1 MVSGIP
7 NNGRFKICADRV
19 QFGRAQ
25 AFLQA
30 EKLGESETWY
40 CGRCKA
46 HVQAQKKLDMWR
58 LPEVMVVLIKRF
70 EHTRGGRVKLDA
82 PVSFP
87 LQGLDLAPY
96 LAHAQACPA
105 VSAGVLA
112 TWWSPSGRRM
122 HDDVMLSLQVAQVLC
137 SRLYMRADPWHS
149 KPYILRCTLRA
160 NNAWGM
166 MSGYALL
173 PGVSGVRH
181 LSSALRTIPHAPCTS
196 AGGAAHV

>member
-1 MVSGIP
+1 MLDCAVTRIARVLSGSALLLSCPPLEYAAITRLLGWP
-7 NNGRFKICADRV
+7 TAHYLVLPQELHLLVFWSMQADAMFSWHDAVMLCHGPQWSRLIRCADSADGVRNC
-19 QFGRAQ
+19 GAQ

-58 LPEVMVVLIKRF
+58 LPELMVVLIKRF

-96 LAHAQACPA
+96 LARAQACPA
-105 VSAGVLA
+105 LSAGVL
-112 TWWSPSGRRM
+112 
-122 HDDVMLSLQVAQVLC
+122 
-137 SRLYMRADPWHS
+137 RLGDGFF
-149 KPYILRCTLRA
+149 L
-160 NNAWGM
+160 
-166 MSGYALL
+166 
-173 PGVSGVRH
+173 
-181 LSSALRTIPHAPCTS
+181 
-196 AGGAAHV
+196 GAAHA